1 MPIGTLAGI
10 FIAPSA
16 KAAMVSVSEVRAIPS
31 RGLEGDR
38 YFHAAGTFSR
48 GHEPDAELTLIEAE
62 AIEALAREQSRSLEP
77 ADSRR
82 NLVTRDVALND
93 LVGREFMVGE
103 VRVLGHRLCEPCQHL
118 QRLTGHPAILKGLLH
133 RGGLRAQI
141 LDEGILRVGDAIR
154 PVSK

>member
-1 MPIGTLAGI
+1 
-10 FIAPSA
+10 
-16 KAAMVSVSEVRAIPS
+16 MVSVLEVRAIPS

-48 GHEPDAELTLIEAE
+48 GHQPDADLTLIEAE
-62 AIEALAREQSRSLEP
+62 AIEALAREYSLSLDP

-103 VRVLGHRLCEPCQHL
+103 VRVLGHRLCEPCSTFSDSQ
-118 QRLTGHPAILKGLLH
+118 
-133 RGGLRAQI
+133 
-141 LDEGILRVGDAIR
+141 GIPRSSMPCFTAADSGRRSWRKEHCA
-154 PVSK
+154 